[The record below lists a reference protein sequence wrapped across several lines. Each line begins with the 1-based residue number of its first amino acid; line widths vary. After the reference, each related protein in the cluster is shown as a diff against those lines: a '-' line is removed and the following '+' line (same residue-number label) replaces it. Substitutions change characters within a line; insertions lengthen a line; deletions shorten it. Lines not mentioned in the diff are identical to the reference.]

1 MTQTMSVTR
10 ALVELK
16 TLNDKINRAIVGGV
30 YVGLQTGTADKAKFS
45 NSNFTTHFASK
56 VEAEGKIKGS
66 FDSVESLVNRRQ
78 AIKSAIILSNANTN
92 VTFGGKTITVAEAIE
107 LKSTVE
113 FRKSFLINLQG
124 QLSHATNNM
133 TTRNVALEAK
143 IDKLLETSYGSEK
156 TKVDA
161 AVVEA
166 ISKPQRDT
174 NSVSLFDPLDIQS
187 KIDSQRE
194 LLDQLES
201 ELDFTLSE
209 SNARTTIVV

>member
-1 MTQTMSVTR
+1 MSVTR

-16 TLNDKINRAIVGGV
+16 TLGDKINRAISSGT
-30 YVGLQTGTADKAKFS
+30 YVALQTGTGDKSKFS
-45 NSNFTTHFASK
+45 NAATVSPFASK
-56 VEAEGKIKGS
+56 VEAESKIKGS

-78 AIKSAIILSNANTN
+78 AIKSAIILSNAKTN
-92 VTFGGKTITVAEAIE
+92 VTFGAKTITVAEAIE

-113 FRKSFLINLQG
+113 FRKSFLTNLQT
-124 QLSHATNNM
+124 QLNYANREMILKNT
-133 TTRNVALEAK
+133 ALDAK
-143 IDKLLETSYGSEK
+143 IDKLLETTYGSEK

-161 AVVEA
+161 SIVEA
-166 ISKPQRDT
+166 ISKPQRDHGE
-174 NSVSLFDPLDIQS
+174 VVLFDPLDIQS
-187 KIDSQRE
+187 KIDAQRE

>member
-30 YVGLQTGTADKAKFS
+30 YVGLQTGTGDKSKFS
-45 NSNFTTHFASK
+45 NSSLNGQFASR
-56 VEAEGKIKGS
+56 VEAESKIKGS

-78 AIKSAIILSNANTN
+78 AIKSAIILSNAKTQ
-92 VTFGGKTITVAEAIE
+92 VSFGGKTITVAEAIE

-113 FRKSFLINLQG
+113 FRRSFLANLQS
-124 QLSHATNNM
+124 QLNYANGNM
-133 TTRNVALEAK
+133 VQKNAALEAK

-174 NSVSLFDPLDIQS
+174 NGVSLFDPLDIQS

>member
-1 MTQTMSVTR
+1 MTQSMSVTR

-16 TLNDKINRAIVGGV
+16 TLGDKINRAIVGGHFV
-30 YVGLQTGTADKAKFS
+30 ALQTGTNDKAKFT
-45 NSNFTTHFASK
+45 NFAGNTQFASK
-56 VEAEGKIKGS
+56 VEAENKIKGS
-66 FDSVESLVNRRQ
+66 FDSVESLIARRQ
-78 AIKSAIILSNANTN
+78 AIKSAIILSNAATD
-92 VTFGGKTITVAEAIE
+92 VSFAGRTIKVAEAIE

-113 FRKSFLINLQG
+113 FRRSFLQNLQN
-124 QLSHATNNM
+124 QLNTVNSNVV
-133 TTRNVALEAK
+133 TRNAALEAK
-143 IDKLLETSYGSEK
+143 IDKLLETTYGSDK
-156 TKVDA
+156 TKIEA

-174 NSVSLFDPLDIQS
+174 SGVSAFDPINVQA